1 MKDEL
6 KLRPASEYGLHYGD
20 LGVIVIALFFLFGFL
35 WLMFSPGATLR
46 GLDQYDQASARDT
59 AARLAKLEKVR
70 RQKEID
76 AAIASGVVTVG
87 IEPAKKH

>member
-1 MKDEL
+1 MSDEL
-6 KLRPASEYGLHYGD
+6 KVRPAAEYGLHYGD

-46 GLDQYDQASARDT
+46 GLDQFDQASSRDT
-59 AARLAKLEKVR
+59 AARLSKIEKAR

-76 AAIASGVVTVG
+76 AAVASGVVIVG
-87 IEPAKKH
+87 ISPPKH